1 MIYLCNY
8 IYIHRHESF
17 QLCFVINHDKPVQLS
32 QSPGLS
38 GRPGS
43 CVAGRFVGSLS
54 GLRPRG
60 GGEANGT
67 REDHQIQLECT
78 LWLCPNSY

>member
-1 MIYLCNY
+1 M
-8 IYIHRHESF
+8 
-17 QLCFVINHDKPVQLS
+17 NHFSYVL
-32 QSPGLS
+32 GFS

-43 CVAGRFVGSLS
+43 CLAGGSVGSVS

-67 REDHQIQLECT
+67 SVDNQIQLECT